1 MKRQQIPQKL
11 AYEKFYLDEKKLRTR
26 YCRRKFIKN
35 LLPEK
40 FTSCK
45 PNTGDLN
52 RDWIKICLLVNYSKV
67 S

>member
-26 YCRRKFIKN
+26 YCRLKFIKN

-52 RDWIKICLLVNYSKV
+52 RD
-67 S
+67 